1 MKENFKCGHAFDCD
15 ALMRNTRAKTPEKDP
30 EALEGLG
37 ELISLD

>member
-1 MKENFKCGHAFDCD
+1 
-15 ALMRNTRAKTPEKDP
+15 MRNTQKKTLEKDP